1 MQPRLTL
8 TYYDDAGR
16 PTRVDVTSRRFTIGR
31 DLSND
36 LMIEHSSLSRRHALI
51 EGFDNVLRIS
61 DCGSINGTFVNG
73 NRLQFP
79 VELCDGDVINLAEA
93 CEIEVELNKEEP
105 NPLVDAVRSNEIQP
119 LSHEAM
125 KELDRSMAARSAPRV
140 KGAAA
145 TNYSTNSSRRGAG
158 LLDRLDLRIILPGI
172 TLMILVLVGLVI
184 ALKGSGVNP
193 KPLPD
198 RPIMV
203 NRETP
208 VPAGTLDT
216 PSEKP
221 PMPADSSGAAQ
232 LRTEID
238 DELDE
243 VEKNTLTVMRDISL
257 RDSNPV
263 LTQSNDQEI
272 YKKIQSYRGSARLRD
287 NLRLMKSRGIPQ
299 LAAAAKARGIKM
311 PLLVFAALARV
322 DKEGQGDPVA
332 AAMDLIP
339 DLAKNQIYLAKDM
352 AHDNLLALAAT
363 DPSSGGA
370 MALRDAIAALSNKH
384 SDKGVQAIRN
394 VWYLRDVG
402 VLKPSAFDLV
412 MRFLAIGA
420 IAQNPQHYGIDA
432 ERLSFDH

>member
-16 PTRVDVTSRRFTIGR
+16 RTRVDVTSRRFTIGR

-93 CEIEVELNKEEP
+93 CEIEVELNKEET
-105 NPLVDAVRSNEIQP
+105 NPLVDAGRSNEIQP

-125 KELDRSMAARSAPRV
+125 KALDRSMAARSAPRV

-145 TNYSTNSSRRGAG
+145 TNYSTNGSRRGAG

-193 KPLPD
+193 NPLPD

-208 VPAGTLDT
+208 VPAGTLDN

-221 PMPADSSGAAQ
+221 PTPAESSGSAQ
-232 LRTEID
+232 PRTEID

-287 NLRLMKSRGIPQ
+287 NFRLMKSRGIPQ

-370 MALRDAIAALSNKH
+370 MALRDTIAALSNKS

-432 ERLSFDH
+432 ERLTFDH